1 MVSRITAQ
9 TVLSN
14 LDSRSARSLKRTNA
28 TPGTR
33 GAKGKRYFSV
43 EVTLTAPK
51 VRPWKELCMARMRCL
66 AAGLSGASE
75 AVRGQGRASFRAPAA
90 GSGPL
95 LGQKARAPAGLSAG
109 LRARG
114 RWLRFSEAWGK
125 GAALGG
131 SSGRELDV
139 R

>member
-1 MVSRITAQ
+1 MTAQ
-9 TVLSN
+9 AVLSN
-14 LDSRSARSLKRTNA
+14 LDARSARSLKGTNS

-75 AVRGQGRASFRAPAA
+75 AVRAQRRASFKAPSAA
-90 GSGPL
+90 SVPL
-95 LGQKARAPAGLSAG
+95 VGKKARSHADVSAE
-109 LRARG
+109 RP
-114 RWLRFSEAWGK
+114 
-125 GAALGG
+125 
-131 SSGRELDV
+131 
-139 R
+139 

>member
-14 LDSRSARSLKRTNA
+14 WDSRSARSLKRTNS

-75 AVRGQGRASFRAPAA
+75 AGRAQRRASFKAPSAA
-90 GSGPL
+90 SGPR
-95 LGQKARAPAGLSAG
+95 LGEKSRAQAGVFAGLGAG
-109 LRARG
+109 G
-114 RWLRFSEAWGK
+114 
-125 GAALGG
+125 
-131 SSGRELDV
+131 
-139 R
+139 